1 MCSAFHRYCNTPIS
15 QCECVVHFMC
25 SGTLKCLIQH
35 SSELYTVHWCEY
47 MYSVRLFQV
56 ARLERNYQM
65 SKREL
70 EKIQRELTSIEVE
83 LARLSKQYEEAMT
96 EKRALQEE
104 ADIMERRLVAASK
117 LISGL
122 SSEKSRCD

>member
-1 MCSAFHRYCNTPIS
+1 M
-15 QCECVVHFMC
+15 
-25 SGTLKCLIQH
+25 
-35 SSELYTVHWCEY
+35 
-47 MYSVRLFQV
+47 
-56 ARLERNYQM
+56 ERNFQL

-70 EKIQRELTSIEVE
+70 EKIQRELASIEDE
-83 LARLSKQYEEAMT
+83 LTTLSKQYEDAMT

-122 SSEKSRCD
+122 GSEKAR

>member
-1 MCSAFHRYCNTPIS
+1 M
-15 QCECVVHFMC
+15 
-25 SGTLKCLIQH
+25 
-35 SSELYTVHWCEY
+35 
-47 MYSVRLFQV
+47 
-56 ARLERNYQM
+56 ERNYQL

-70 EKIQRELTSIEVE
+70 EKIQRELASIKTE
-83 LARLSKQYEEAMT
+83 LSELSQQYEAAMS

-122 SSEKSRCD
+122 SSEKARFVNHFVQIWIPIVIILVI

>member
-1 MCSAFHRYCNTPIS
+1 M
-15 QCECVVHFMC
+15 
-25 SGTLKCLIQH
+25 
-35 SSELYTVHWCEY
+35 
-47 MYSVRLFQV
+47 
-56 ARLERNYQM
+56 ERNYQL

-70 EKIQRELTSIEVE
+70 EKIQRELTSIESE
-83 LARLSKQYEEAMT
+83 LVKLSKQYEDAMT

-122 SSEKSRCD
+122 GSEKTR

>member
-1 MCSAFHRYCNTPIS
+1 
-15 QCECVVHFMC
+15 
-25 SGTLKCLIQH
+25 
-35 SSELYTVHWCEY
+35 
-47 MYSVRLFQV
+47 
-56 ARLERNYQM
+56 M

-70 EKIQRELTSIEVE
+70 EKIQRELSSIEEE

-122 SSEKSRCD
+122 SSEKSR

>member
-1 MCSAFHRYCNTPIS
+1 
-15 QCECVVHFMC
+15 
-25 SGTLKCLIQH
+25 
-35 SSELYTVHWCEY
+35 
-47 MYSVRLFQV
+47 
-56 ARLERNYQM
+56 M

-70 EKIQRELTSIEVE
+70 EKIQRELTSIEAE
-83 LARLSKQYEEAMT
+83 LAELSKQYEAAMS

-122 SSEKSRCD
+122 GSEKARFVRHIICVLA